1 MILSKYNNLVALG
14 DGKSWVVYNSL
25 SGNMLL
31 INATARRNIFEGGEG
46 LSKSDLTVLF
56 KNKFAFRDLQEER
69 NFGPKIETGL
79 RQSRNGTVRISI
91 PWPETI
97 TSDLFTSRIARNINR
112 LCGSS
117 KKVLVDYYIYS
128 PFNGNSGKMFAR

>member
-1 MILSKYNNLVALG
+1 M
-14 DGKSWVVYNSL
+14 VYNFL

-31 INATARRNIFEGGEG
+31 INVTALSNILEVWDG
-46 LSKSDLTVLF
+46 LSKTNLTVLI
-56 KNKFAFRDLQEER
+56 KNTVSFIDLQEER
-69 NFGPKIETGL
+69 NVGPKIETGL